1 MNCLFE
7 ALAEIYLRTR
17 ARFIPELEDTI
28 CDAEENLEACR
39 TNLLAKDRELSTRC
53 TDLARD
59 ALRRRNAGDL
69 PAARLHLQER
79 RRCSARLD
87 KLRNGVALLDKQLD
101 ALRSSELDKELMH
114 SLRVSTQAMK
124 KAGIGIGVEEAEKVM
139 IEADDQIREADD
151 ITTLLSTPLLQADN
165 DIDEGDLDAE
175 LDLLC
180 SEHADDLALRD
191 DTASPD
197 SELTPFLPARRLP
210 VNAME
215 PAMSR

>member
-139 IEADDQIREADD
+139 IEA
-151 ITTLLSTPLLQADN
+151 
-165 DIDEGDLDAE
+165 E